1 MYPWVLGARMAHDL
15 DDVDRGILSLLQGSA
30 RHTTAQEM
38 ADKVGVSPSTVRN
51 RIDAMEESGVI
62 QGYDP
67 IIDYEAAGLAIH
79 AVLVVSVSAGDR
91 SAAVD
96 RLMGVRGVVA
106 VRELLTASRNL
117 HVEIVARNGDEV
129 GRIADAIHDLDLG
142 IEYSEFL
149 EREERRPFNHFYF
162 TEDAEEEADA
172 GESAE
177 AAESR

>member
-1 MYPWVLGARMAHDL
+1 MAHDL

-30 RHTTAQEM
+30 RHTTAQEI

-67 IIDYEAAGLAIH
+67 ILDYEAAGLAIH
-79 AVLVVSVSAGDR
+79 AVLVVSAPAGER
-91 SAAVD
+91 AAAVD

-106 VRELLTASRNL
+106 VRELLTSSRNL
-117 HVEIVARNGDEV
+117 HVELVARNGDEV
-129 GRIADAIHDLDLG
+129 GQIADAIHDLDLE

-149 EREERRPFNHFYF
+149 EREERQPFNHFYF
-162 TEDAEEEADA
+162 TDGAEGDGATADS
-172 GESAE
+172 E
-177 AAESR
+177 